1 MVIYCVG
8 DTAMKRKDFR
18 EKRDGK
24 LSLDNEEV
32 LGVVKDGGAVYFAVG
47 AIPFANMSVY
57 EFVSYSRSLCFDKC
71 SNREI
76 RYYSKLFGFSLKL
89 YKKMRRLSVVKFRA
103 AQFLAGFS
111 PQVKEIYMNFDGLEY
126 TRKNAKEL
134 ASLLKKASKFYE
146 VFVSVS
152 DSRFIPA
159 SATLRRYDG
168 QGVITE
174 IRASDYRCEKE
185 NKKTLLSIMKESCD
199 GDKLKPKKVTRA
211 TE

>member
-1 MVIYCVG
+1 MITYCVG

-18 EKRDGK
+18 EKREGK
-24 LSLDNEEV
+24 LSLDNDEV
-32 LGVVKDGGAVYFAVG
+32 LGVVKGDDGVYFAVG
-47 AIPFANMSVY
+47 VIPFANMSVY
-57 EFVSYSRSLCFDKC
+57 EFVAYSRSLCFDKC

-76 RYYSKLFGFSLKL
+76 KYYSKLFGFSLPLKR
-89 YKKMRRLSVVKFRA
+89 KMKSLSVVKYRT

-126 TRKNAKEL
+126 THKNAKEL
-134 ASLLKKASKFYE
+134 VALLKKASRFYE

-152 DSRFIPA
+152 DSRFIPP
-159 SATLRRYDG
+159 SATLRRYDA

-174 IRASDYRCEKE
+174 IRSSDYSCEKA
-185 NKKTLLSIMKESCD
+185 NKKTLLSIMKESYD
-199 GDKLKPKKVTRA
+199 GEKLKPKKVTRA

>member
-24 LSLDNEEV
+24 LSLDNDEV
-32 LGVVKDGGAVYFAVG
+32 IGVVKDDGGVYFAVG

-57 EFVSYSRSLCFDKC
+57 EFVAYSRSLCFDKC

-76 RYYSKLFGFSLKL
+76 KYYSKLFGFSLAL
-89 YKKMRRLSVVKFRA
+89 YKKMRTLSVVKYRS

-134 ASLLKKASKFYE
+134 AVLLKKVSKFYE

-152 DSRFIPA
+152 DSRFIPV
-159 SATLRRYDG
+159 SATLRRYDA

-174 IRASDYRCEKE
+174 IRSSDYSCEKA
-185 NKKTLLSIMKESCD
+185 NKKTLLSIMKESY
-199 GDKLKPKKVTRA
+199 GSEKIKPKKVTRA